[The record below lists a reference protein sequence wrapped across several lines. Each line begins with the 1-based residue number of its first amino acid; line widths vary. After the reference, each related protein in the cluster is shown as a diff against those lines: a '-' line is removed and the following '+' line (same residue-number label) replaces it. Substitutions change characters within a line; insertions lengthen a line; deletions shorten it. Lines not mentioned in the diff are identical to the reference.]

1 MLELVVKTRRETGKK
16 AKLLRNKGYVPAVLY
31 GYGLKSASV
40 AVETIPFEKVWKEAG
55 ETSLVSL
62 QLEDG
67 SRRTVLIHDV
77 SRDILRGNPLHA
89 DFYAVRMDRVLEA
102 DIPLVFTGEADAVE
116 TLNGVLVKV
125 VHELPIRALPKDL
138 PHEISVD
145 ISALRTFEDQIFV
158 RDIPLP
164 EGVELRV
171 EPDQVVALV
180 EAPRTEEELAAL
192 EQPAEVSLEN
202 IELAGE
208 KEKEEAA
215 AEGEAAEEGA
225 APAEK
230 KE

>member
-1 MLELVVKTRRETGKK
+1 MKTRREIGKK

-31 GYGLKSASV
+31 GYGIKSAPV

-102 DIPLVFTGEADAVE
+102 DIPLVFTGEADAVK

-125 VHELPIRALPKDL
+125 IHELPIQALPKDL

-208 KEKEEAA
+208 KEKEAA
-215 AEGEAAEEGA
+215 TEGEAAEEGA
-225 APAEK
+225 ALVEK